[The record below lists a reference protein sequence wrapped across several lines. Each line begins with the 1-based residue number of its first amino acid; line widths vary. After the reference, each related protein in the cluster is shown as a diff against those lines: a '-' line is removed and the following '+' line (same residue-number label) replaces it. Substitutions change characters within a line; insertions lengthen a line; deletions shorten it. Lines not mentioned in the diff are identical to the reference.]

1 MKHNKLPSVIA
12 LSISL
17 ELVLSPLPALADN
30 GQGAITGANILNTLQ
45 FATGLYDTVR
55 GGGSQMPPHVATDMA
70 ALQQQ
75 QTPAPDKHFTLAN
88 MQKIPGL
95 MEYIAV
101 QNQKQAASGGKP
113 INPASL
119 NCNTLPTTLY
129 EANNEVCRNKEVSP
143 LNGNPQLQADEAF
156 AYYNQYM
163 QIDKLYSNY
172 SVDSNVG
179 GQAYGVG
186 CMNDA
191 KKVLEG
197 FFAYRLEQLD
207 VVVANM
213 EAATAKFEE
222 QSEMDLKSIR
232 ESSAIL
238 NGESSRF
245 AAEFKDKDIFDYAKR
260 FENPACNSI
269 LSKDKFGDLGK
280 QGGGLLAIEKKLK
293 ADFGSTPAGSKYS
306 VEQYIGKHASVEEDI
321 RKMAD
326 KVATQSNLN
335 FSQITSG
342 GYSNFLGGL
351 SSDISSE
358 TGVNRALTKDFFS
371 DLQQKFTASNNK
383 LKDEVRLVSA
393 ELGSRGGEALNQL
406 GNIDNDSSFDAELGS
421 LENRIKGECVNK
433 SGIDEA
439 LGRIYDPNLSKEA
452 NKHSAN
458 QIKKRIKAIIS
469 DINRSPEEKLKELS
483 AIDGVNN
490 GRFQLKMDDGYEV
503 SEVGADG
510 KVSKQKRSADGNTPY
525 AYLKDVM
532 TTCESQFQVNKL
544 GNKLSAKEAIKRLR
558 SLKQDYKKAARQH
571 AKDIKEEIIKK
582 MINCG
587 GDNSVAN
594 SSTVGSCG
602 PEKLNM
608 NSPSFCAKGAFSCA
622 KNMQSCTEKA
632 QKFVKE
638 IKAERTKRVA
648 NYNDQVEKNRK
659 QLVGMFDTALMKYLS
674 EGESFRAHF
683 GVGFS
688 SPHADRIITN
698 GSDISKDIVG
708 DPGDSFQVKDPK
720 VYLAMVKNN
729 IKTLQKSIKD
739 QQDQIIGPSGTL
751 AAHIKQTQDNYKS
764 QVLTKAKKLA
774 SDCLAAY
781 NSYGAM
787 MKAQREQEDKMRS
800 ELGEKNGALCSTY
813 SRVMSNNPNGGCKT
827 FEEVGKDAL
836 MASGKAGGNSG
847 EISYMIQEMEH
858 RCNNVP
864 KESDNAIVI
873 CSGELHPSMT
883 EKYFTMSKGKKLEDA
898 CAAISTPTTES
909 PFCPITETKTIRYKI
924 VEAKSE
930 EDARGQRPTDPKTH
944 PPSGYAAGEVC
955 GTYSDTPE
963 VSETGEGKYKFST
976 ECSKKA
982 DKPDCKETE
991 DLIVDLYKGAY
1002 DRGDL
1007 FTSSAA
1013 APIPA
1018 TCAGLY
1024 NGFPYNNKGGPGQ
1037 QGSDPLLGGS
1047 KGLSK

>member
-30 GQGAITGANILNTLQ
+30 GQGISGAQVLNTLQ

-55 GGGSQMPPHVATDMA
+55 GGSGQMPAHVSTDMA
-70 ALQQQ
+70 ALQEQQ
-75 QTPAPDKHFTLAN
+75 KPVADKHFNLAN

-95 MEYIAV
+95 MEYIAA
-101 QNQKQAASGGKP
+101 QNQRQAASGGKP

-119 NCNTLPTTLY
+119 NCQTLPTTLY
-129 EANNEVCRNKEVSP
+129 EANNEVCRNKEVSA
-143 LNGNPQLQADEAF
+143 LAGNPQLQADEAF

-191 KKVLEG
+191 KKILEG

-222 QSEMDLKSIR
+222 QSETDLKAIR
-232 ESSAIL
+232 ESSAVL

-245 AAEFKDKDIFDYAKR
+245 AGEFKDSDLFDYGKR

-293 ADFGSTPAGSKYS
+293 ADFASTPPGSKYS
-306 VEQYIGKHASVEEDI
+306 VEQYIGKHASIEQDI

-326 KVATQSNLN
+326 KVATQANLN
-335 FSQITSG
+335 FSQISSG
-342 GYSNFLGGL
+342 GYSNFLGTL
-351 SSDISSE
+351 SSDVSSDS
-358 TGVNRALTKDFFS
+358 GAHMALNKSFFS
-371 DLQQKFTASNNK
+371 DLQQKFTASNKK
-383 LKDEVRLVSA
+383 LTDEVRMIST
-393 ELGSRGGEALNQL
+393 ELGGRGGEALNQL

-433 SGIDEA
+433 SGIDDA

-458 QIKKRIKAIIS
+458 QIRKRIKAIIA
-469 DINRSPEEKLKELS
+469 DVNRSPEEKLKELS

-490 GRFQLKMDDGYEV
+490 GRFQVKMDDGYEV
-503 SEVGADG
+503 SEVGTDG

-558 SLKQDYKKAARQH
+558 TLKQDYKKAAREH
-571 AKDIKEEIIKK
+571 SKDIKDEIVKK

-587 GDNSVAN
+587 GDNSIAN

-608 NSPSFCAKGAFSCA
+608 ASPGFCAKGAFSCA

-638 IKAERTKRVA
+638 IKDDRLKRTK
-648 NYNDQVEKNRK
+648 NYNNNVEANRK
-659 QLVGMFDTALMKYLS
+659 QLVGMFDTAMVKYMK
-674 EGESFRAHF
+674 EAESLRAHF
-683 GVGFS
+683 GTGFTPPTGVYRDVKDGS
-688 SPHADRIITN
+688 EFNKEYAADA
-698 GSDISKDIVG
+698 G
-708 DPGDSFQVKDPK
+708 DQLEIKDPK
-720 VYLAMVKNN
+720 RYLKMVKENLGKLRAQ
-729 IKTLQKSIKD
+729 IDD
-739 QQDQIIGPSGTL
+739 QQKNIIGPSGAL

-764 QVLTKAKKLA
+764 QVLSKAKKLA

-787 MKAQREQEDKMRS
+787 MKAQKEASDKAMG
-800 ELGEKNGALCSTY
+800 ELGEKNGALCSMY
-813 SRVMSNNPNGGCKT
+813 NRIMSDNPNGACK
-827 FEEVGKDAL
+827 EDIKSVGSSSLQA
-836 MASGKAGGNSG
+836 AAKAGGNSG
-847 EISYMIQEMEH
+847 EISYMIQEMEA
-858 RCNNVP
+858 RCANLPQESTSAAEVCTTDVP
-864 KESDNAIVI
+864 EEFKEKFKTNTTYDFKEACQVI
-873 CSGELHPSMT
+873 TSP
-883 EKYFTMSKGKKLEDA
+883 KKDPALTAKICESEPTYKSYS
-898 CAAISTPTTES
+898 STVS
-909 PFCPITETKTIRYKI
+909 
-924 VEAKSE
+924 
-930 EDARGQRPTDPKTH
+930 PTDPAPADADPSDMEAGYVCPGKWTKT
-944 PPSGYAAGEVC
+944 SSSTTAI
-955 GTYSDTPE
+955 TYSQKCE
-963 VSETGEGKYKFST
+963 KAG
-976 ECSKKA
+976 KA
-982 DKPDCKETE
+982 DCKSIESA
-991 DLIVDLYKGAY
+991 IVAAY
-1002 DRGDL
+1002 STSLKRGDL
-1007 FTSSAA
+1007 YTESAA
-1013 APIPA
+1013 VSSTMPG
-1018 TCAGLY
+1018 TCAASF
-1024 NGFPYNNKGGPGQ
+1024 NGGPFNFKGGYGQ
-1037 QGSDPLLGGS
+1037 QGGDPLLMGS
-1047 KGLSK
+1047 RTRGE